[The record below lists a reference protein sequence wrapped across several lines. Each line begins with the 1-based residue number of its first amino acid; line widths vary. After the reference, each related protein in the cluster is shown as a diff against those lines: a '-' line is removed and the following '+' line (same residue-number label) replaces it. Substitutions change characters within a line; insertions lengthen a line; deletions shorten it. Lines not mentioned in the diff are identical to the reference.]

1 MDLVRRKGQVV
12 YEDLLRELEL
22 VEQQVMLENSA
33 LAMSMM
39 VLEAKLR
46 DRFQQMDQALQENTL
61 VATGDDFLMRDDLTV
76 ADLEAL
82 IPRDLPPF
90 PQAPSGRILN
100 STKTLETVAL
110 AALLAMATACAVFGL
125 ATALQVLLGWF
136 A

>member
-1 MDLVRRKGQVV
+1 MHLVRRKGQVV

-46 DRFQQMDQALQENTL
+46 DRFQQMDQALQDNVR
-61 VATGDDFLMRDDLTV
+61 VAAGDDFLIKDDLTV

-90 PQAPSGRILN
+90 PQSPSARMLN